1 MLAVNHESREVILRS
16 YVVVRD
22 DSGPRLFYN
31 SMRDTL
37 WVEQHEYPDDW
48 AMLAERISKSGVQV
62 KSLAIQ
68 HDGLHHGLY
77 QPDFAKLVMHFGIRQ
92 LFLVCKEGKRIPR
105 VWPLF
110 PRTRENNGIDAR
122 FYMEG
127 VGNRS
132 IVRQFESLDKAS
144 DGGSM
149 PRVTAVERA
158 LWEEEGLQLSEQA
171 PHEVVIGEVLFSQPR
186 RLMGLYGATG
196 T

>member
-1 MLAVNHESREVILRS
+1 MV
-16 YVVVRD
+16 YD

-31 SMRDTL
+31 SMQDTL
-37 WVEQHEYPDDW
+37 WVEQYEYLDDW
-48 AMLAERISKSGVQV
+48 AMLAKRISKSGIQV

-68 HDGLHHGLY
+68 HGGLHHGLY

-92 LFLVCKEGKRIPR
+92 LFLVCKEGKVIPR
-105 VWPLF
+105 VSPLF
-110 PRTRENNGIDAR
+110 PKTRENNGIDAM

-149 PRVTAVERA
+149 PRVTAVERV
-158 LWEEEGLQLSEQA
+158 LWEEEGLRLIEQA
-171 PHEVVIGEVLFSQPR
+171 TYEVVISELSFGQPK
-186 RLMGLYGATG
+186 RLIGFYGATG